1 MDEVLW
7 RRMQHFH
14 FSDSHAHKDL
24 KGRGHEFVLQYLPY
38 ISIRLLTAIEP

>member
-1 MDEVLW
+1 MNEVLW

-24 KGRGHEFVLQYLPY
+24 KGRAC
-38 ISIRLLTAIEP
+38 ILLKHL